1 MENCFS
7 EKPPTC
13 VNRQGYLVKFQFSQM
28 KGKKDLHLYINI
40 HSRGKACLPHSLWQL
55 FKWKW
60 TLLRT
65 SILGRATSL
74 GCPLCQ
80 WPQGQYT
87 LDASHNMV
95 WLTSISSASKSYGV
109 PQLFIDHTW
118 KSSAAHGE
126 GSIIYQKYP
135 DCVLGRDTGWK
146 WNIST
151 FPRAAGAGE
160 ARKSLGCVSALAPEH
175 LYFWF

>member
-1 MENCFS
+1 MESCFS

-65 SILGRATSL
+65 SG
-74 GCPLCQ
+74 
-80 WPQGQYT
+80 
-87 LDASHNMV
+87 
-95 WLTSISSASKSYGV
+95 KSYKSRLPTV
-109 PQLFIDHTW
+109 PM
-118 KSSAAHGE
+118 A
-126 GSIIYQKYP
+126 
-135 DCVLGRDTGWK
+135 
-146 WNIST
+146 
-151 FPRAAGAGE
+151 PRAIHLRCIPQHG
-160 ARKSLGCVSALAPEH
+160 LANKHILSFKELWSTTTVYWSYMKELSCSWWRFHHIPEISRLRPRERH
-175 LYFWF
+175 RLKMKH